1 MAYIPGSGVTI
12 GLEDF
17 PSPPAWPADGSRIE
31 VETEPNG
38 SWLPGKTYQ
47 ITEHRRYWND
57 DLGDPDI
64 GNDGARYDT
73 KWAPTFL
80 PNWDHQWDGDI
91 VQFYGFFNS
100 VSDAASCVSV
110 GEISWNDGFVWGDY
124 SNLTASNLFE
134 VTSISSTVMDEFY
147 DGNAPFT
154 RSYQYV
160 KKIWSITVPSNMP
173 SGTYVISYFYTIN
186 QMLPST
192 QTRLL
197 TILNR
202 EDIVIPIGNDTPVIG
217 SPDHGFEDGD
227 HVKLDDGDD
236 VYEVSDATEDTLKLK
251 DADGNYVSTE
261 VGQILV
267 PVERTFIGL
276 DHLEGEVVQILADGA
291 VEPEQTVVNGT
302 VTISKYAAKVH
313 IGLKFISKLKPMK
326 MATQTQTGT
335 SRGNKM
341 RISELIV
348 NFYRSLGCKWG
359 QSEDKLLPVPFREVA
374 DNLGEA
380 VPLFTGEKKDSFNGG
395 YDTEGDILITQ
406 DQPLPLTVLSIMPSL
421 GVSE

>member
-1 MAYIPGSGVTI
+1 
-12 GLEDF
+12 
-17 PSPPAWPADGSRIE
+17 
-31 VETEPNG
+31 
-38 SWLPGKTYQ
+38 
-47 ITEHRRYWND
+47 
-57 DLGDPDI
+57 
-64 GNDGARYDT
+64 
-73 KWAPTFL
+73 
-80 PNWDHQWDGDI
+80 
-91 VQFYGFFNS
+91 
-100 VSDAASCVSV
+100 
-110 GEISWNDGFVWGDY
+110 
-124 SNLTASNLFE
+124 
-134 VTSISSTVMDEFY
+134 
-147 DGNAPFT
+147 
-154 RSYQYV
+154 
-160 KKIWSITVPSNMP
+160 
-173 SGTYVISYFYTIN
+173 
-186 QMLPST
+186 MLPST

-197 TILNR
+197 TILTR